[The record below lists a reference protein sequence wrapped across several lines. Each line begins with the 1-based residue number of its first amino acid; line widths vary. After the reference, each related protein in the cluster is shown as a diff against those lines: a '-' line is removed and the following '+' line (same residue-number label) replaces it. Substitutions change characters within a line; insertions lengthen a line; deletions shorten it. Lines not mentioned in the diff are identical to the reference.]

1 MSLKENLTTLQSQI
15 RAASKLKGNGREV
28 KLVAVTKTRTVQTI
42 KEAYRCGIKSI
53 GENRVQEAGSKFETF
68 KEMPGLEK
76 RFIGHLQSNKIK
88 KCLLMFDTIDSIHS
102 LRLARKINNHLI
114 QEKIKIKAL
123 LEINMSGDE
132 QKNGFSPDN
141 KEEIISS
148 LSLNCLKVEGL
159 MTVGPTSRD
168 KQETRKA
175 FEGLR
180 KLKDEL
186 NKEMGKESL
195 TELSMGMSGDF
206 ELGIEEGSTM
216 VRVGTA
222 LFGKRN

>member
-1 MSLKENLTTLQSQI
+1 
-15 RAASKLKGNGREV
+15 
-28 KLVAVTKTRTVQTI
+28 
-42 KEAYRCGIKSI
+42 
-53 GENRVQEAGSKFETF
+53 
-68 KEMPGLEK
+68 
-76 RFIGHLQSNKIK
+76 
-88 KCLLMFDTIDSIHS
+88 MFDTIDSIHS

-114 QEKIKIKAL
+114 QEKMEIKAL

-148 LSLNCLKVEGL
+148 LSLSCLKVEGL
-159 MTVGPTSRD
+159 MTIGPTSRD

>member
-1 MSLKENLTTLQSQI
+1 MSLKENLTTLQNQI
-15 RAASKLKGNGREV
+15 RAASKLTGNGREV
-28 KLVAVTKTRTVQTI
+28 KLIAVTKTRTFQII
-42 KEAYRCGIKSI
+42 KDAYRCGIKSI
-53 GENRVQEAGSKFETF
+53 GENRVQEADSKFETF

-114 QEKIKIKAL
+114 QEKMEIKAL

-148 LSLNCLKVEGL
+148 LSLSCLKVEGL
-159 MTVGPTSRD
+159 MTLGPASRD

-186 NKEMGKESL
+186 NKEIGKESL

>member
-15 RAASKLKGNGREV
+15 RTASKLKGDGREV
-28 KLVAVTKTRTVQTI
+28 KLIAVTKTRTVQTI
-42 KEAYRCGIKSI
+42 KDVYRCGIKSI
-53 GENRVQEAGSKFETF
+53 GENRVQEADSKFETL

-114 QEKIKIKAL
+114 QEKMEIKAL

-148 LSLNCLKVEGL
+148 LSLNRLKVEGL
-159 MTVGPTSRD
+159 MTVGPASRD

>member
-28 KLVAVTKTRTVQTI
+28 KLIAVTKTRTVQTI
-42 KEAYRCGIKSI
+42 KDAYRCGIKSI
-53 GENRVQEAGSKFETF
+53 GENRVQEADSKFETF

-114 QEKIKIKAL
+114 QEKMEIKAL

-148 LSLNCLKVEGL
+148 LSLSCLKVEGL
-159 MTVGPTSRD
+159 MTIGPTSRD

>member
-28 KLVAVTKTRTVQTI
+28 KLIAVTKTRTVQTI
-42 KEAYRCGIKSI
+42 KDAYRCGIKSI
-53 GENRVQEAGSKFETF
+53 GENRVQEADSKFETF

-114 QEKIKIKAL
+114 QEKMEIKAL

-148 LSLNCLKVEGL
+148 LSLSCLKVEGL

>member
-15 RAASKLKGNGREV
+15 RAASKLTGNGREV
-28 KLVAVTKTRTVQTI
+28 KLIAVTKTRTFQTI
-42 KEAYRCGIKSI
+42 KDAYRCGIKSI
-53 GENRVQEAGSKFETF
+53 GENRVQEADSKFKTF

-114 QEKIKIKAL
+114 QEKMEIKAL

-148 LSLNCLKVEGL
+148 LSLSCLKVEGL
-159 MTVGPTSRD
+159 MTVGPASRD

>member
-28 KLVAVTKTRTVQTI
+28 KLIAVTKTRTVQTI
-42 KEAYRCGIKSI
+42 KDAYRCGIKSI
-53 GENRVQEAGSKFETF
+53 GENRVQEADSKFETL

-114 QEKIKIKAL
+114 QEKMEIKAL

-148 LSLNCLKVEGL
+148 LSLSCLKVEGL

>member
-28 KLVAVTKTRTVQTI
+28 KLIAVTKTRTVQTI
-42 KEAYRCGIKSI
+42 KDAYRCGIKSI
-53 GENRVQEAGSKFETF
+53 GENRVQEADSKFETF

-114 QEKIKIKAL
+114 QEKMEIKAL

-148 LSLNCLKVEGL
+148 LSLSCLKVEGL
-159 MTVGPTSRD
+159 MTIGPASRD

>member
-28 KLVAVTKTRTVQTI
+28 KLIAVTKTRTVQTI
-42 KEAYRCGIKSI
+42 KDAYRCGIKSI
-53 GENRVQEAGSKFETF
+53 GENRVQEADSKFETF
-68 KEMPGLEK
+68 KEMPRLEK

-114 QEKIKIKAL
+114 QEKMEIKAL

-141 KEEIISS
+141 KEDIISS
-148 LSLNCLKVEGL
+148 LSLSCLKVEGL

>member
-53 GENRVQEAGSKFETF
+53 GENRVQEADSKFETF

-114 QEKIKIKAL
+114 QEKMEIKAL

-148 LSLNCLKVEGL
+148 LSLNRLKVEGL
-159 MTVGPTSRD
+159 MTVGPASRD

-216 VRVGTA
+216 GRVGTA

>member
-28 KLVAVTKTRTVQTI
+28 KLIAVTKTRTVQTI
-42 KEAYRCGIKSI
+42 KDAYWCGIKSI
-53 GENRVQEAGSKFETF
+53 GENRVQEADSKFETF

-114 QEKIKIKAL
+114 QEKREIKAL

-159 MTVGPTSRD
+159 MTVGPASRD

-216 VRVGTA
+216 VRVGAA

>member
-28 KLVAVTKTRTVQTI
+28 KLIAVTKTRTVQTI
-42 KEAYRCGIKSI
+42 KDAYRCGIKSI
-53 GENRVQEAGSKFETF
+53 GENRVQEADSKFETF
-68 KEMPGLEK
+68 KEMPRLEK

-114 QEKIKIKAL
+114 QEKMEIKAL

-132 QKNGFSPDN
+132 QKNGFSPEN

-148 LSLNCLKVEGL
+148 LGLNCLKVEGL
-159 MTVGPTSRD
+159 MTIGPTSRD

-175 FEGLR
+175 FKGLR

>member
-28 KLVAVTKTRTVQTI
+28 KLIAVTKTRTVQTI

-53 GENRVQEAGSKFETF
+53 GENRVQEADSKFETF

-114 QEKIKIKAL
+114 QEKMEIKAL

-148 LSLNCLKVEGL
+148 LSLSCLKVEGL
-159 MTVGPTSRD
+159 MTIGPTSRD

>member
-28 KLVAVTKTRTVQTI
+28 KLIAVTKTRTVQTI
-42 KEAYRCGIKSI
+42 KDVYRCGIKSI
-53 GENRVQEAGSKFETF
+53 GENRVQEADSKFETL

-114 QEKIKIKAL
+114 QEKMEIKAL

-148 LSLNCLKVEGL
+148 LSLNRLKVEGL
-159 MTVGPTSRD
+159 MTVGPASRD